1 LGAHVGVRVAQSHVF
16 NDDQEPF
23 MRGPKLTAVVAS
35 AGAVALLTS
44 GCLSSGTPNN
54 SGGGAA
60 GGSAGAKSKVS
71 IIFGFGG
78 DQTQGFK
85 DSLDPWAKQNGITI
99 DYQQS
104 DSFDTIIRTKV
115 AGNTLP
121 DIAMFPQP
129 GLLKDIQ
136 KASNGKMQDLTSV
149 LDMSKLKSS
158 IVPGFLEATQ
168 IDGKQYGVPV
178 SMNVKSLLFYNKNTF
193 TQKGYTQPKTLDE
206 LTALA
211 AKIKADG
218 TAPFCVGMESGNA
231 TGWVGT
237 DWIEELVLKQ
247 LGPAKY
253 DQWVNHTLKFD
264 SPEIKGVFDTYNKLL
279 IAEGQTYGG
288 AKSIVS
294 TKFGTAANPM
304 FDNPPKC
311 YLHKQGNFLTQ
322 KGFLSDAIQTKIDD
336 NVGVYPF
343 PKDKFDTVEVGGD
356 IATMFT
362 ANDTNVTKVMKYIT
376 EDPTFGQAWA
386 GPSDRGFLSPHKD
399 FDVSK
404 YGTKLTQS
412 IAQIAYTS
420 SGIRFDGSDAM
431 PGKVGA
437 GSFWKGMVALT
448 SGQQDV
454 DATLKQIDSSWP
466 TS

>member
-1 LGAHVGVRVAQSHVF
+1 MITR
-16 NDDQEPF
+16 
-23 MRGPKLTAVVAS
+23 RTTLTGLV
-35 AGAVALLTS
+35 AVAVAGLAS
-44 GCLSSGTPNN
+44 GCLSSPSSN
-54 SGGGAA
+54 SGSGSGATGNA
-60 GGSAGAKSKVS
+60 SAKTS
-71 IIFGFGG
+71 IEILFGFGG

-85 DSLDPWAKQNGITI
+85 DSLEPFAKANNLTI
-99 DYQQS
+99 KYTQA
-104 DSFDTIIRTKV
+104 DSFDTIIRTRL

-121 DIAMFPQP
+121 DIALFPQP

-136 KASNGKMQDLTSV
+136 KTSNGKMQDLTSV
-149 LDMSKLKSS
+149 LDMSKLKGS
-158 IVPGFLEATQ
+158 IVPGFLEAAQ
-168 IDGKQYGVPV
+168 VDGKQYGVPV

-206 LTALA
+206 LKTLA

-218 TAPFCVGMESGNA
+218 TTPFCVGMESGNA

-247 LGPAKY
+247 LGPEKY

-264 SPEIKGVFDTYNKLL
+264 SPEIKSVFQTFNDLVL
-279 IAEGQTYGG
+279 AEGETYGG
-288 AKSIVS
+288 SKAIVS
-294 TKFGTAANPM
+294 TKFGTAAYPM
-304 FDNPPKC
+304 FDNPPTC
-311 YLHKQGNFLTQ
+311 YLHMQGNFLTQ
-322 KGFLSDAIQTKIDD
+322 KGFLTDAIQSKIDD

-343 PKDKFDTVEVGGD
+343 PKDKFDTVEGGGD
-356 IATMFT
+356 MATMFT
-362 ANDTNVTKVMKYIT
+362 ANDTNVTKVMKFMT

-420 SGIRFDGSDAM
+420 SGVRFDGSDAM
-431 PGKVGA
+431 PGAVGA
-437 GSFWKGMVALT
+437 GTFWKGMVAYT

-454 DATLKQIDSSWP
+454 NATVKAIDDSWP
-466 TS
+466 TQ

>member
-1 LGAHVGVRVAQSHVF
+1 MITR
-16 NDDQEPF
+16 
-23 MRGPKLTAVVAS
+23 RTTLTGLV
-35 AGAVALLTS
+35 AVAVAGLAS
-44 GCLSSGTPNN
+44 GCLSSPSSN
-54 SGGGAA
+54 SGSGSGATGNA
-60 GGSAGAKSKVS
+60 SAKTS
-71 IIFGFGG
+71 IEILFGFGG

-85 DSLDPWAKQNGITI
+85 DSLEPFAKANNLTI
-99 DYQQS
+99 KYTQA
-104 DSFDTIIRTKV
+104 DSFDTIIRTRL

-121 DIAMFPQP
+121 DIALFPQP

-136 KASNGKMQDLTSV
+136 KTSNGKMQDLTSV
-149 LDMSKLKSS
+149 LDMSKLKGS
-158 IVPGFLEATQ
+158 IVPGFLEAAQ
-168 IDGKQYGVPV
+168 VDGKQYGVPV

-206 LTALA
+206 LKTLA

-218 TAPFCVGMESGNA
+218 TTPFCVGMESGNA

-247 LGPAKY
+247 LGPEKY

-264 SPEIKGVFDTYNKLL
+264 SPEIKSVFQTFNDLVL
-279 IAEGQTYGG
+279 AEGETYGG
-288 AKSIVS
+288 SKAIVS

-322 KGFLSDAIQTKIDD
+322 KGFLTDAIQSKIDD

-343 PKDKFDTVEVGGD
+343 PKDKFDTVEGGGD
-356 IATMFT
+356 MATMFT
-362 ANDTNVTKVMKYIT
+362 ANDTNVTKVMKFMT

-420 SGIRFDGSDAM
+420 SGVRFDGSDAM
-431 PGKVGA
+431 PGAVGA
-437 GSFWKGMVALT
+437 GTFWKGMVAYT

-454 DATLKQIDSSWP
+454 NATVKAIDDSWP
-466 TS
+466 TQ